1 MGRKDDKLIL
11 PERETPKAAASESP
25 SRLRVID
32 KVLRPAEFAASG
44 FSDAVINSVGAVPDL
59 IGAGMR
65 AARIPGAPE
74 PGAYADAMRRYYNEA
89 GEFISAP
96 VNRALGYRDDQG
108 QLTDVGG
115 PAQPVGD
122 IEKIARG
129 AGEGAGLAASYM
141 IPGTA
146 MARAAKP
153 GTTFANVGR
162 AMSSQPVLQTVAGG
176 VGGGV
181 TEATDNPYAGMV
193 AALTTGVG
201 LPLVN
206 RGITPFPS
214 QLTANEKRLA
224 DAARAEGI
232 PLTPGQQ
239 TGSEPLRT
247 MESSFVELPFTGRM
261 QQGIYDDQ
269 SKAFNEAV
277 MRRAGV
283 SADNASPQVI
293 DDEFRAIGK
302 EFDSLASQTTVNV
315 DKAFFDDI
323 ATVENTYLRRLPT
336 DVQPVVKSYV
346 DDLYRM
352 NGPPGSNPQ
361 IPGQQYQ
368 TITSDIKRTARSHA
382 QRPDLKTAL
391 YALANAIDNALER
404 SAGPALRGEWADAR
418 NRYRNLLTIAK
429 AVSGGTNASR
439 ASADIPYGALTST
452 VRSSDKSGF
461 ARGRGDLNELS
472 RVGDFIA
479 SATPAN
485 SGTPRRLNITNL
497 LTLGSAGGGAGFL
510 AGQTPEQAMI
520 GMAAALGGP
529 KLAQALYNTPYG
541 QAYFRNQLSPR
552 LSRPVETSVNVAAA
566 QEPSLPSQLQ
576 NLNQLFAPED
586 SLQIEIRPPAGTR

>member
-1 MGRKDDKLIL
+1 MGRKDDQLIL

-32 KVLRPAEFAASG
+32 RALRPAEFAARG
-44 FSDAVINSVGAVPDL
+44 FSDAVISSVGAVPDL

-141 IPGTA
+141 IPGAA

-214 QLTANEKRLA
+214 QLTANEN
-224 DAARAEGI
+224 DWQMQ
-232 PLTPGQQ
+232 P
-239 TGSEPLRT
+239 EPR
-247 MESSFVELPFTGRM
+247 
-261 QQGIYDDQ
+261 
-269 SKAFNEAV
+269 
-277 MRRAGV
+277 V
-283 SADNASPQVI
+283 SP
-293 DDEFRAIGK
+293 
-302 EFDSLASQTTVNV
+302 
-315 DKAFFDDI
+315 
-323 ATVENTYLRRLPT
+323 
-336 DVQPVVKSYV
+336 
-346 DDLYRM
+346 
-352 NGPPGSNPQ
+352 
-361 IPGQQYQ
+361 
-368 TITSDIKRTARSHA
+368 
-382 QRPDLKTAL
+382 
-391 YALANAIDNALER
+391 
-404 SAGPALRGEWADAR
+404 
-418 NRYRNLLTIAK
+418 
-429 AVSGGTNASR
+429 
-439 ASADIPYGALTST
+439 
-452 VRSSDKSGF
+452 
-461 ARGRGDLNELS
+461 
-472 RVGDFIA
+472 
-479 SATPAN
+479 
-485 SGTPRRLNITNL
+485 
-497 LTLGSAGGGAGFL
+497 
-510 AGQTPEQAMI
+510 
-520 GMAAALGGP
+520 
-529 KLAQALYNTPYG
+529 
-541 QAYFRNQLSPR
+541 
-552 LSRPVETSVNVAAA
+552 
-566 QEPSLPSQLQ
+566 
-576 NLNQLFAPED
+576 
-586 SLQIEIRPPAGTR
+586 

>member
-1 MGRKDDKLIL
+1 MGRKDDQLIL

-32 KVLRPAEFAASG
+32 RALRPAEFAARG
-44 FSDAVINSVGAVPDL
+44 FSDAVISSVGAVPDL

-269 SKAFNEAV
+269 SKAFNKAV

-283 SADNASPQVI
+283 SADNASPQII

-315 DKAFFDDI
+315 DRTFFDEI
-323 ATVENTYLRRLPT
+323 VAVENAYLRRLPT
-336 DVQPVVKSYV
+336 NVKPVLQSYV
-346 DDLYRM
+346 DDLYLM
-352 NGPPGSNPQ
+352 NGPIGSKPQ
-361 IPGQQYQ
+361 IPGEQYQ
-368 TITSDIKRTARSHA
+368 TITSDIKRTARGQA
-382 QRPDLKTAL
+382 QNPDLQAGL

-404 SAGPALRGEWADAR
+404 SAGPALRGEWADVR

-439 ASADIPYGALTST
+439 ASADIPYGALTSA
-452 VRSSDKSGF
+452 VRSSDRSGF

-485 SGTPRRLNITNL
+485 SGTPRRIGINNL
-497 LTLGSAGGGAGFL
+497 LTLGGAGGGAGFL

-529 KLAQALYNTPYG
+529 KLAQTLYNTPYG

-586 SLQIEIRPPAGTR
+586 SLQIEIRPPANRR